1 MKNKSYLV
9 YFIFILSSVCISHLF
24 YVNQSTYFKTDI
36 TIKIGRH
43 YNENALKPILIEEIP
58 AAIERLKSKNFIFN
72 NFNKEYQKYI
82 PAISIRTF
90 RNGDS
95 LILSLVTKKKKPDEK
110 TSYKKIM
117 ETVANGIIESHEV
130 IRKKIK
136 VSHSNKDEFFTRTQ
150 VTNKAFTYA
159 HKKYASHT
167 QIIFL
172 GIITGIILSIF
183 LEKLIFYRKKIQ

>member
-117 ETVANGIIESHEV
+117 EVVATSLMQSHNA
-130 IRKKIK
+130 IRKEIIID
-136 VSHSNKDEFFTRTQ
+136 NDGIDFFTKTY
-150 VTNKAFTYA
+150 VTNKAVTYT
-159 HKKYASHT
+159 HKKYTSKS
-167 QIIFL
+167 QIVFL
-172 GIITGIILSIF
+172 GIIIGIILSLSF
-183 LEKLIFYRKKIQ
+183 EKLIFFRKKI

>member
-1 MKNKSYLV
+1 MKNKRYLI
-9 YFIFILSSVCISHLF
+9 YFTVILLSVCISHFF
-24 YVNQSTYFKTDI
+24 YINQTMYFKTDI
-36 TIKIGRH
+36 TIKVGRH

-58 AAIERLKSKNFIFN
+58 AVIERFKGKNFIFN

-82 PAISIRTF
+82 SVISTRTF
-90 RNGDS
+90 RNSDS
-95 LILSLVTKKKKPDEK
+95 LILSLITKKKEPDEK

-117 ETVANGIIESHEV
+117 ETVANGIMQSHEV
-130 IRKKIK
+130 IRRKIK
-136 VSHSNKDEFFTRTQ
+136 VSHNNKDEFFTRTQ
-150 VTNKAFTYA
+150 VTNKAFTYP
-159 HKKYASHT
+159 HKKYTSHA